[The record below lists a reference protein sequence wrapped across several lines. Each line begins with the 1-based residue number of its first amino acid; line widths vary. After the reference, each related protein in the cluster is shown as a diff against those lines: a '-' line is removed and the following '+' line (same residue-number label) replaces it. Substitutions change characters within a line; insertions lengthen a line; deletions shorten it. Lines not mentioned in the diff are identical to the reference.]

1 MNGVRG
7 FGNVQVPKR
16 WHCHVQREGAGAYIV
31 IRMEPV
37 WWQNMQSKLPI
48 TLGRAFFCTFFAVLR
63 LPILLT

>member
-1 MNGVRG
+1 M
-7 FGNVQVPKR
+7 
-16 WHCHVQREGAGAYIV
+16 V